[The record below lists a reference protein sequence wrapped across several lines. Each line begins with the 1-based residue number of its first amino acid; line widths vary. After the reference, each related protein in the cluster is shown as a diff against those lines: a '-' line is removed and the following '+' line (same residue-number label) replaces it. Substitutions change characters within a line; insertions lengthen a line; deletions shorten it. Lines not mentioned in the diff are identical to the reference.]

1 MTAPGGGVRF
11 IADIPEDGVWRRLS
25 PRMLLI
31 HPVREIVRFL
41 PALLAVVFAGNTG
54 GQHWWGLIVT
64 AVAVGAGVARW
75 LTTRYRF
82 TDRQVQLRAGLI
94 RRTTVSAPAD
104 RVRSVD
110 VTASIL
116 HRALGLAEVKIGTAA
131 GEKEMRLN
139 GLTTRE
145 AADLRADLLHRSGS
159 GIGRGGVDLA
169 KAAPTGLAGGP
180 RDGGADDELYRLDPA
195 WLRYAPFGPSGLVA
209 ALAVFGLASQVVQ
222 DTGLDPTRSGAL
234 RDVSGAVLRA
244 GAVVA
249 VGVGVIVLLVVV
261 VLLSLLAYALA
272 FFGFRLTR
280 SRGGETLQVTRGL
293 LTTRAV
299 SLEMRRLRGIEL
311 HEPIP
316 LRWVGG
322 ARLRAVTTGLEGDDR
337 GMSAMLAPPSPTPV
351 IVRTA
356 GRVLGLPGGLR
367 IPLRQHGSA
376 ARRRRWGRALGGS
389 ALVAIGL
396 VALAWWLSTWWWV
409 ALAVLALLLAWP
421 LAVSRVA
428 ALGHQVTERF
438 VVGRSGA
445 VRRSTFVLER
455 GGVVA
460 LTTRQSLFQRRAGVC
475 SVMLATAAGSGSYRI
490 LDVSTE
496 RADEVLD
503 EVSGGLTRQF
513 AARQTHSER

>member
-1 MTAPGGGVRF
+1 MTAPGSVGY

-31 HPVREIVRFL
+31 HPVREIIRFL
-41 PALLAVVFAGNTG
+41 PALVTVVFAGRSG
-54 GQHWWGLIVT
+54 GQNWWGLIVA
-64 AVAVGAGVARW
+64 AVAIGAGVARW

-82 TDRQVQLRAGLI
+82 TDSQVQLRAGLL

-145 AADLRADLLHRSGS
+145 AADLRADLLHRS
-159 GIGRGGVDLA
+159 RAGGVELS
-169 KAAPTGLAGGP
+169 KEPGP
-180 RDGGADDELYRLDPA
+180 VEPERQHDEGADVELYRLDPS

-209 ALAVFGLASQVVQ
+209 ALAIFGLASQVVQ
-222 DTGLDPTRSGAL
+222 ATGLDPTRSGAL

-244 GAVVA
+244 GTVLAVA
-249 VGVGVIVLLVVV
+249 VGVLVLLVVV

-280 SRGGETLQVTRGL
+280 SRGGETLHVARGL

-299 SLEMRRLRGIEL
+299 SLETRRLRGIEL

-322 ARLRAVTTGLEGDDR
+322 ARLRAVTTGLKGDDR
-337 GMSAMLAPPSPTPV
+337 GMSAMLAPPSPTAV
-351 IVRTA
+351 IARTA
-356 GRVLGLPGGLR
+356 GRVLRLPGELR
-367 IPLRQHGSA
+367 IPLRQHGAA
-376 ARRRRWGRALGGS
+376 ARRRRWGRAFGVSVL
-389 ALVAIGL
+389 AAAVLLVM
-396 VALAWWLSTWWWV
+396 AWWMSSWWWV
-409 ALAVLALLLAWP
+409 ALAVLAIVLAWP
-421 LAVSRVA
+421 LAVSRSA
-428 ALGHQVTERF
+428 ALGHQVTDRF

-445 VRRSTFVLER
+445 VRRTTFVIER

-460 LTTRQSLFQRRAGVC
+460 LTTRQSLFQRRVGVC
-475 SVMLATAAGSGSYRI
+475 SVMLATAAGSGSYEIR
-490 LDVSTE
+490 DVTTD

-503 EVSGGLTRQF
+503 AVSGGLSRQF
-513 AARQTHSER
+513 SARPAN